1 MAYVNLHV
9 VDNCIEDKRFD
20 GAVAKIAEYYADENY
35 DAYEGAI
42 EFYAVLFGL
51 SENFIEDAAM
61 DYYYFG
67 PERG

>member
-1 MAYVNLHV
+1 MALVNLHV

-20 GAVAKIAEYYADENY
+20 KAIENIAEHYWNEDY
-35 DAYEGAI
+35 DAYEKAI
-42 EFYAVLFGL
+42 EYYAILFDL

-67 PERG
+67 PDRG